1 MANRYFWDSQHKE
14 RAVKY
19 ISGKITLDSSAAVTS
34 AYPAS
39 AKGVASVTK
48 TATGTYRITLQ
59 DKYNAL
65 LDIDLDIMEAVASA
79 YQVKAKAEA
88 VASGP
93 TIDIWTINAGAAADV
108 SAATTIYFSLV
119 LKNTSVS

>member
-19 ISGKITLDSSAAVTS
+19 ISGKIVLDNTGAVTS
-34 AYPAS
+34 SYPAS

-48 TATGTYRITLQ
+48 TGTGTYRITLQ

-65 LDIDLDIMEAVASA
+65 LDIDLDIMEAAA
-79 YQVKAKAEA
+79 GYQVKAKAEA

-93 TIDIWTINAGAAADV
+93 TVDIWTINAGAAADV
-108 SAATTIYFSLV
+108 GAATTIYFSLV